1 MESQGSEEHF
11 EQQIFEK
18 LIKEKEEKWRWKMA
32 SLSSVTFS
40 ISKPIYLESSPLAEF
55 EDVFGFGC
63 TAFLLKKIAEVQP
76 AAKTISFDLSVY
88 RQKKIVNHVEK

>member
-1 MESQGSEEHF
+1 
-11 EQQIFEK
+11 
-18 LIKEKEEKWRWKMA
+18 MA
-32 SLSSVTFS
+32 TLSSLLFS

-55 EDVFGFGC
+55 EYVFGFTF

-76 AAKTISFDLSVY
+76 AVKSISFDLSVY